1 MTDEQKAAYVVA
13 QSVCAIAEIVGMQ
26 AENQQRMHRGESLAY
41 VEQQFNDVIA
51 RNCISHNQVL
61 SLFHGY

>member
-13 QSVCAIAEIVGMQ
+13 QSICALAEIEGMK

-41 VEQQFNDVIA
+41 VEQQFVDVIG